1 MEPLIYLHT
10 VGPLYRGH
18 IGTLVFTEVLV
29 DKMCSHIIQSVLYWR
44 VPQCSTTLTTGIYT
58 FSGGRL
64 SERTSKT

>member
-29 DKMCSHIIQSVLYWR
+29 DKMCSHIIQSVL
-44 VPQCSTTLTTGIYT
+44 PI
-58 FSGGRL
+58 GGFHSAVLHLPLEYIL
-64 SERTSKT
+64 SQEED